1 MQIADN
7 NPIQENEYL
16 KLALEASGIG
26 TWRYNIV
33 SRQLYPD
40 SKSCALMGQDVRS
53 SFFIEDVLKCVHPED
68 TTALRTLFS
77 STEKDLSL
85 TFRVIIESKIQW
97 LYAKGER
104 FSRKEY
110 FGTIQDISKEM
121 EDRMRLEQ
129 SEFRFR
135 SIIKEAPIATCL
147 FVGREM
153 RIEVANDIMLGFW
166 GRDKSVIGMPLSE
179 ALPELQGQPFLDLLD
194 NVFSTGIAHSEND
207 AEALL
212 LQNGELG
219 TFYFN
224 YTYKPL
230 RDANGQVYAIMN
242 MAIEVTEK
250 VINERLK
257 RLNETRFSTIID
269 QSPMG
274 IGLLKGKDMVIEAGN
289 DIIFELWG
297 KTRNTIGMPLIEAI
311 PELEGQG
318 FLQLL
323 EEVYLTGNPYHG
335 YDTLAKLEYNGVI
348 ADRYFDFSYS
358 PLRDEDSS
366 IAGVLVMAND
376 VTPRRNNMIKLAES
390 ESKFRTVLNSAP
402 AAMAV
407 FKGKDL
413 IIDVANRAFL
423 STVDRDENIIGQ
435 KLMDA
440 IPEIIGQKSVDLMQ
454 QVFETGK
461 SVHSYARQV
470 EIMRRGQL
478 SSSYYNVSYSPI
490 FDINGNV
497 EAVLDVAIDV
507 TETIKARQAIEEAET
522 ALRGAIEL
530 AELGTWNLN
539 PITNMIE
546 YSERISEWFGLEE
559 GNVTTLDNVFEA
571 IHPKDRFRVEQAVQV
586 SVAQGGNGTYD
597 EEYTVVNRITGRERI
612 LHAQGKTFFSPDGTP
627 YLMTGTAQD
636 ITGHRQIQMAL
647 KNEVKARTEE
657 LERTLNELEEANAR
671 LISSNEELAQYAY
684 VASHDLQEPLRK
696 ISMFSKLLREKDEEG
711 RFDMITGKI
720 VQSSDRMSQLI
731 RDLLEFSRLLK
742 KDSGFVV
749 GDLNRIVNA
758 VKHDFELLIEEK
770 MAEVKIDILPEI
782 ECVPLQMNQLFYNL
796 ISNALKFTEAGTDP
810 KITITC
816 EVISQNEAERYLQIV
831 HDSSYYRIT
840 VRDNGIGIDE
850 KYSKQIFEVF
860 KRLHGRDEYSGSGIG
875 LAICRRIV
883 ANHKGAIYIDSTPG
897 KGTAFHII
905 LPERQ
910 FELLQA

>member
-1 MQIADN
+1 MQIDTN
-7 NPIQENEYL
+7 NPVHENEYL
-16 KLALEASGIG
+16 RLALEASGIG

-33 SRQLYPD
+33 SRQLFPD
-40 SKSCALMGQDVRS
+40 SKSCSLIGQEVRGAL
-53 SFFIEDVLKCVHPED
+53 FINDVLQYVHPDDAAEVS
-68 TTALRTLFS
+68 ALYS
-77 STEKDLSL
+77 NNEKELSL
-85 TFRVIIESKIQW
+85 TFRVMAGNKICW
-97 LYAKGER
+97 LYVKGER
-104 FSRKEY
+104 SSRAEY
-110 FGTIQDISKEM
+110 FGTLQDVTKEM
-121 EDRMRLEQ
+121 EDRVRLEQ
-129 SEFRFR
+129 SELRLR
-135 SIIKEAPIATCL
+135 SIIEEAPIATCL
-147 FVGREM
+147 FVGRDL
-153 RIEVANDIMLGFW
+153 RIELANDIMLGFW
-166 GRDKSVIGMPLSE
+166 GRDKSVIGMRLSE
-179 ALPELQGQPFLDLLD
+179 ALPELEGQPFLDLLD
-194 NVFSTGIAHSEND
+194 EVFTTGIAHSEND

-230 RDANGQVYAIMN
+230 RDNNGQVYAIMN
-242 MAIEVTEK
+242 MAIDVTDK
-250 VINERLK
+250 VVNERLM
-257 RLNETRFSTIID
+257 RRNETRFATIVE
-269 QSPMG
+269 QSPIG
-274 IGLLKGKDMVIEAGN
+274 IGLLKGKDMVIETGN
-289 DIIFELWG
+289 DFIFELWG
-297 KTRNTIGMPLIEAI
+297 KNRDKIGMPIIEAL

-323 EEVYLTGNPYHG
+323 EEVYRTGNPYHG

-348 ADRYFDFSYS
+348 EDRYFDFSYS
-358 PLRDEDSS
+358 PLRDENGE
-366 IAGVLVMAND
+366 ITGVLVMAND
-376 VTPRRNNMIKLAES
+376 VTPRHSDMIKLAQS

-423 STVDRDENIIGQ
+423 SVVDRDETIIGQ
-435 KLMDA
+435 KLLDA
-440 IPEIIGQKSVDLMQ
+440 MPEIVGQKSIEFMQ

-478 SSSYYNVSYSPI
+478 SSNYYNVSYSPI
-490 FDINGNV
+490 FGIDGTV
-497 EAVLDVAIDV
+497 EAVLDIAIDV
-507 TETIKARQAIEEAET
+507 TETIKARQAIEEAEI

-539 PITNMIE
+539 PATRLIE
-546 YSERISEWFGLEE
+546 YSERIGEWFGLGK
-559 GNVTTLDNVFEA
+559 GNVTTLDKILEA

-586 SVAQGGNGTYD
+586 SVAEGGEGAYD

-627 YLMTGTAQD
+627 YLMSGTAQD

-657 LERTLNELEEANAR
+657 LERTLNELEAANQR
-671 LISSNEELAQYAY
+671 LLSSNEELAQYAY

-696 ISMFSKLLREKDEEG
+696 ISMFSKLLREKDEEQK
-711 RFDMITGKI
+711 FDMITSKI

-742 KDSGFVV
+742 QDSGFAVT
-749 GDLNRIVNA
+749 DLNTIVSA
-758 VKHDFELLIEEK
+758 VRNDFELLIEEK
-770 MAEVKIDILPEI
+770 MASVKIDILPEI

-796 ISNALKFTEAGTDP
+796 ISNALKFVKHNKDPEISIRCKVIGYDEASD
-810 KITITC
+810 
-816 EVISQNEAERYLQIV
+816 YLPAATNTT
-831 HDSSYYRIT
+831 YYRVT
-840 VRDNGIGIDE
+840 VRDNGIGIEE

-860 KRLHGRDEYSGSGIG
+860 KRLHGREEYSGSGIG

-883 ANHKGAIYIDSTPG
+883 NNHKGAIYIESTPG
-897 KGTAFHII
+897 AGTAFHII
-905 LPERQ
+905 LPEQ
-910 FELLQA
+910 QV